1 MRAWSSGVRRGVRLV
16 AAVTVALWA
25 PVAASTQAASASSQS
40 AQTPRV
46 LVTTVDDA
54 ITPVVADHL
63 ETGLRRAER
72 GNFAAFVVRLDTP
85 GGLETSMRDII
96 QDFLAARVPVLV
108 YVGPQGARAASAGAL
123 VTFAAHVAAMAPG
136 TTIGASTPVSLE
148 GGGDVERKVVNDAA
162 AFAESIARLRNRNV
176 DFARATV
183 TEGRSVPSTE
193 AVDIKAVD
201 YLASSLADAL
211 DQADGRTV
219 DLGETG
225 LRATLRTADADT
237 VEHDMGF
244 LRRMQQRLADPNL
257 AYLFLSIGTL
267 ALIYELASPGMGMGG
282 ITGAILILLALF
294 ALSVL
299 PVNTVGLLLVGLA
312 AALFVVEVVV
322 PGVGVAAVGGSIC
335 LVLGGIFLFEET
347 PGIEVSLALVVP
359 TAVLVGAGTVLAGR
373 LALRSQRSPSSLGA
387 SSLVGRVVEV
397 GRVTE
402 GGARGQALLDGAWWN
417 VRTSGRHELQPGV
430 RVRVQAVEGLDLV
443 GEPVGDDHDAEQK
456 GVSP

>member
-16 AAVTVALWA
+16 AAATVALWGS
-25 PVAASTQAASASSQS
+25 VAASTQAAQAQSESAP
-40 AQTPRV
+40 TPRV

-63 ETGLRRAER
+63 EAGLRRAER
-72 GNFAAFVVRLDTP
+72 ENFAAYVVRLDTP

-96 QDFLAARVPVLV
+96 QDFLAARVPVIV

-123 VTFAAHVAAMAPG
+123 ITFAAHVAAMAPG
-136 TTIGASTPVSLE
+136 TTIGASTPVSMD
-148 GGGDVERKVVNDAA
+148 GGGDVERKIVNDAA

-176 DFARATV
+176 EFARATV
-183 TEGRSVPSTE
+183 TEGRSIPSTE

-201 YLASSLADAL
+201 YMASSLADAL

-219 DLGETG
+219 DLAESG

-257 AYLFLSIGTL
+257 AYLFLSVGTL

-312 AALFVVEVVV
+312 AVLFVVEVVV
-322 PGVGVAAVGGSIC
+322 PGIGVAAAGGSIC
-335 LVLGGIFLFEET
+335 LVLGGIFLFEDT
-347 PGIEVSLALVVP
+347 PGIDVSLALIVP
-359 TAVLVGAGTVLAGR
+359 TAVLVGVGTVFAGR
-373 LALRSQRSPSSLGA
+373 LALRSQKSPSPIGTSN
-387 SSLVGRVVEV
+387 LVGRVVEL
-397 GRVTE
+397 GRVDE
-402 GGARGQALLDGAWWN
+402 DGHRGQALVDGAWWN
-417 VRTSGRHELQPGV
+417 VRSAQAHHLYSGMQL
-430 RVRVQAVEGLDLV
+430 RVVALDGLDLV
-443 GEPVGDDHDAEQK
+443 AEPVAQQHDAHDK